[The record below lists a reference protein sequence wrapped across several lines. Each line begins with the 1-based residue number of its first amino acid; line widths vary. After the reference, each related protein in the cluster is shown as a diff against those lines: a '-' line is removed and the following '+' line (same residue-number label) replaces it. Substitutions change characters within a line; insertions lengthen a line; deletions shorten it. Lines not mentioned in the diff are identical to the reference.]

1 MADTSGTIDQQP
13 VLLRFTAAL
22 DAALDRL
29 GDPDPAFL
37 STSERRRALLELARE
52 EERITALRVR
62 VQGAADDV
70 AEDVGARDAGVV
82 LASWTRRDR
91 RRVAAEQRLADALQ
105 RRSAATGVAW
115 REGRLN
121 GEQAAVIA
129 AALDR
134 LPATVAPE
142 LLGRA
147 EEHLVDQGGHHD
159 PHGLRVLGSRIWE
172 VIAPDEAEEQ
182 LRRAVE
188 AQERNARAATKLN
201 LHRMGDGSTRLCGRI
216 PDGVATRLATLLEAF
231 TSPRRDHLS
240 GSVRDP
246 GTGERLPAER
256 LRGQAFCT
264 LVEHADPD
272 RLPRHGQAATSVL
285 VTIDLDRLRADL
297 DAGALLDGTPLSPGE
312 VRRLACSSEII
323 PLVLGGDG
331 EILDQGRASRL
342 FTTPQRKAMAVR
354 DRQCRAAGC
363 SVPAPWCEAH
373 HLHPWSQGG
382 RTDLADGLLLCS
394 FHHHRIHDPAYD
406 HQHAPDGG
414 VTFHRRT

>member
-1 MADTSGTIDQQP
+1 VADTSGTIDQQP

-105 RRSAATGVAW
+105 RRWAATGVAW

-147 EEHLVDQGGHHD
+147 EEHLVDQGAHHD

-182 LRRAVE
+182 LRRALE

-201 LHRMGDGSTRLCGRI
+201 LHGWATGRPGS
-216 PDGVATRLATLLEAF
+216 EAASRTAWPPGLRHCWSPSPAPVGT
-231 TSPRRDHLS
+231 TSPVPFGTLGPVS
-240 GSVRDP
+240 GCPRSGCAGRHSAPSSSTPTPIGCP
-246 GTGERLPAER
+246 GTARRRPACWSPSTWTGCAPTSAPGHCWTGRRCPRRGAPARL
-256 LRGQAFCT
+256 Q
-264 LVEHADPD
+264 
-272 RLPRHGQAATSVL
+272 Q
-285 VTIDLDRLRADL
+285 
-297 DAGALLDGTPLSPGE
+297 
-312 VRRLACSSEII
+312 
-323 PLVLGGDG
+323 
-331 EILDQGRASRL
+331 
-342 FTTPQRKAMAVR
+342 
-354 DRQCRAAGC
+354 
-363 SVPAPWCEAH
+363 
-373 HLHPWSQGG
+373 
-382 RTDLADGLLLCS
+382 
-394 FHHHRIHDPAYD
+394 
-406 HQHAPDGG
+406 
-414 VTFHRRT
+414 